1 MARTELFVRKQPG
14 GVFAIAGVD
23 KHPGSIFFVHSG
35 TGTDGAGYGRNPD
48 APVATLDYAV
58 GLCTANKG
66 DTIYVLPGHAETI
79 AGAAGVN
86 LDVIGISVVGLG
98 NGANRP
104 TFSFSA
110 VASTIAVGA
119 AGVRLANL
127 VIEADA
133 ASTILLDINADD
145 CTVEHCELREGD
157 DQAVT
162 YVDLNGGANGA
173 DRCAIRRCKITS
185 IGVGATQGI
194 EIGAV
199 EDALVI
205 EDCWIDG
212 DFSAAGIHSAS
223 IFTNALVAGNVVS
236 NRQAGD
242 HAIEFTAA
250 CTGLLV
256 DNRLYGDTLGTI
268 LDPGSLK
275 CLGNLETDAV
285 DQAGVDSPRTSAGGL
300 ADNSITAA
308 SIATDAIDAD
318 ALADGAITAATFAA
332 GAVDA
337 AAIAAGAIDA
347 GAFAAGAID
356 AAAIAAG
363 AIDAATFAAGAI
375 DAAAIA
381 TNAIDADAMADGAIT
396 AATFAAGA
404 IDAAA
409 IANASIDA
417 ATFAAGAIDAAAIAT
432 NAIDADAMADGAITA
447 ATFAAGAIDA
457 TAIANSA
464 IDSDTFAAGAVNAA
478 AIAAS
483 ALTATKFA
491 GSIENCVEKSDGALL
506 NGADNLFTITGGP
519 IKAQVFG
526 LVTTVVGAVVATGQL
541 RITTTTPAATVN
553 LSTAVAIEDDA
564 AGTSY
569 RFVGATGVLTPDTNG
584 AKIIDPVTVEDD
596 WFLLPI
602 GTVTFFCSAANTG
615 VVAWYLRYKPLSPSS
630 VVVAAA

>member
-1 MARTELFVRKQPG
+1 MTIRTALFARNQPG
-14 GVFAIAGVD
+14 GVFTIEDVPD
-23 KHPGSIFFVHSG
+23 HPGSIFFVDSTHAAKADA
-35 TGTDGAGYGRNPD
+35 TGGGRSPD
-48 APVATLDYAV
+48 KPLATLDYAV
-58 GLCTANKG
+58 GLCTDNKG
-66 DTIYVLPGHAETI
+66 DTIYVMPGHAETI

-127 VIEADA
+127 IFEADA

-145 CTVEHCELREGD
+145 CTVERCELREGD

-162 YVDLNGGANGA
+162 YVDVNGGANGA
-173 DRCAIRRCKITS
+173 DRCTLRRCKITS
-185 IGVGATQGI
+185 ITVGATQGI

-236 NRQAGD
+236 NRQTGD

-318 ALADGAITAATFAA
+318 AMADGAITAATFAA

-381 TNAIDADAMADGAIT
+381 TDAIDADALADGAIT

-409 IANASIDA
+409 IADASIDA
-417 ATFAAGAIDAAAIAT
+417 ATFAAGAIDAA
-432 NAIDADAMADGAITA
+432 
-447 ATFAAGAIDA
+447 
-457 TAIANSA
+457 AIANSA

-478 AIAAS
+478 AIAA
-483 ALTATKFA
+483 
-491 GSIENCVEKSDGALL
+491 
-506 NGADNLFTITGGP
+506 
-519 IKAQVFG
+519 
-526 LVTTVVGAVVATGQL
+526 
-541 RITTTTPAATVN
+541 
-553 LSTAVAIEDDA
+553 
-564 AGTSY
+564 
-569 RFVGATGVLTPDTNG
+569 RFV
-584 AKIIDPVTVEDD
+584 
-596 WFLLPI
+596 
-602 GTVTFFCSAANTG
+602 
-615 VVAWYLRYKPLSPSS
+615 
-630 VVVAAA
+630 